1 MIRSLKF
8 RWVFVLL
15 PLLLLSPL
23 VTYTYPPGHS
33 PFQIR
38 IIDAQSHRGLP
49 NVRVIADYHLTC
61 YTNSDGVVR
70 WGEQNLM
77 DRDIHFSIH
86 REGYSFPSGETMLH
100 VTHGE
105 SVELAVLPPPQF

>member
-8 RWVFVLL
+8 KWAFVLL

-23 VTYTYPPGHS
+23 VTYRYPARRP
-33 PFQIR
+33 PFRIR
-38 IIDAQSHRGLP
+38 IIDAQSQRGLP
-49 NVRVIADYHLTC
+49 NVRVIADNRITC

-70 WGEQNLM
+70 WGELDLM

-86 REGYSFPSGETMLH
+86 REGYWFPNRETTLR
-100 VTHGE
+100 VTHGD
-105 SVELAVLPPPQF
+105 SVELAVQPSTQF

>member
-1 MIRSLKF
+1 MIQSLKF
-8 RWVFVLL
+8 KWALAL
-15 PLLLLSPL
+15 PLLLLSPV
-23 VTYTYPPGHS
+23 VTYQYPARHS

-49 NVRVIADYHLTC
+49 NVRVIADNRITC

-70 WGEQNLM
+70 WGEQDLM

-86 REGYSFPSGETMLH
+86 RAGFWFPNGETTLR
-100 VTHGE
+100 VSHGD
-105 SVELAVLPPPQF
+105 SVELAVQPSTQF